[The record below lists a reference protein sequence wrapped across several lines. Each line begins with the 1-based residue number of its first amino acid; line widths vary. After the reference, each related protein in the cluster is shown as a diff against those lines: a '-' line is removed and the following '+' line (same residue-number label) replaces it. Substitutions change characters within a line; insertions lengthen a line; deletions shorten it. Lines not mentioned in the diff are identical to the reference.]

1 MFPIIPE
8 GVETVNH
15 GTNGKEKINPEKVF
29 KKAIEILN

>member
-15 GTNGKEKINPEKVF
+15 QTYGKEKINPEEVF